1 MLNCENL
8 SKAFDEILF
17 SDFDLQLTP
26 GEIVAITGPSGCGK
40 TTLLRGICGLEKFDS
55 GSITLDG
62 IDITNFEAENRKI
75 GLIFQKPVLYP
86 HLDVAGNLKLG
97 NKNGDISKALK
108 EVNLEGFA
116 ERKVET
122 LSGGEGQR
130 IALAR
135 ALLAQ
140 PSVLLLD
147 EPFSSLDEELS
158 AKLVKD
164 VRLILKQRNCP
175 AILVTHN
182 KIVANSFA
190 DRVISLI

>member
-17 SDFDLQLTP
+17 SDFNLQLTL
-26 GEIVAITGPSGCGK
+26 GNRCHHRPSGCGK
-40 TTLLRGICGLEKFDS
+40 TTLLRGICGLEEFDS

-62 IDITNFEAENRKI
+62 LDITTFEAENRKI

-122 LSGGEGQR
+122 LSGGEGKELPWQ
-130 IALAR
+130 
-135 ALLAQ
+135 
-140 PSVLLLD
+140 
-147 EPFSSLDEELS
+147 EHSS
-158 AKLVKD
+158 
-164 VRLILKQRNCP
+164 
-175 AILVTHN
+175 
-182 KIVANSFA
+182 
-190 DRVISLI
+190 